1 MADPKSLTGL
11 SAIAAQSENAALI
24 DAVRAGGMPMP
35 VPMLD
40 PHTGK
45 LVMLLTLPKGEGRV
59 VADVEGILAQYRD
72 TPLRRTGTA
81 RLADLASLIAHANRF
96 KDAGSALY
104 ADPSKPD
111 LTVILDYHEPARV
124 ALTPESETNARGPAT
139 RQAAEPRGE
148 KQGSPRFGNHRG
160 VYAFPM
166 SREWKAW
173 TAQNNQPM
181 GQADFAAFLE
191 DRIQDVIDP
200 PAPDTGG
207 AHKPSEAD
215 LKILDIARQVQG
227 RFCGQAGLMTL
238 SRGLTVKAN
247 SHVENATNLSS
258 GEGVITF
265 QETHLD
271 TSGNKLTVPNL
282 FLIAIPVFDLG
293 PLYRIA
299 VRLRYRV
306 GGGAVK
312 WFYELWHH
320 EQARDDHFREQ
331 CQAAAA
337 ATGLPLFYGAPE

>member
-1 MADPKSLTGL
+1 MADPRTPTALL
-11 SAIAAQSENAALI
+11 AATNSENAALI
-24 DAVRAGGMPMP
+24 DAVRAGGLPMP

-45 LVMLLTLPKGEGRV
+45 LVMLLTLPRGDGRV
-59 VADVEGILAQYRD
+59 VENVENILHQYRD
-72 TPLRRTGTA
+72 APLRRTGTA
-81 RLADLASLIAHANRF
+81 KLADLDSLIAHANRF

-111 LTVILDYHEPARV
+111 LTVILNYHEPTRV
-124 ALTPESETNARGPAT
+124 AHIPVVDGTKPGPAT

-148 KQGSPRFGNHRG
+148 KEGSPRWGNHRG
-160 VYAFPM
+160 VYGFPL

-173 TAQNNQPM
+173 TAQNATAM

-207 AHKPSEAD
+207 THKPSQAD
-215 LKILDIARQVQG
+215 LDLLEIAAKVQG
-227 RFCGQAGLMTL
+227 KFCGADRLMTL
-238 SRGLTVKAN
+238 SRGLTVKVNA
-247 SHVENATNLSS
+247 HVEAATSLSS

-265 QETHLD
+265 QENHLD
-271 TSGNKLTVPNL
+271 TSGNKLTVPSL
-282 FLIAIPVFDLG
+282 FLIAIPVFERG

-320 EQARDDHFREQ
+320 EESKDHHYREQ
-331 CQAAAA
+331 CQAAAQ
-337 ATGLPLFYGAPE
+337 ATGLPLFYGVPE